1 MIPKEIL
8 KYSLKDWFFTLYP
21 DGFRAVDMLRQ
32 KEALFFYSYFED
44 SCYRIEKGR
53 IYKKYRG
60 RNPELISSAEKGEPI
75 DEYSIGAEK
84 FESEIGEKKTVAIS
98 RDEYDKFSTVY
109 TPWGESLYRLLFDEC
124 TADPAHID
132 YQTLRGVFYDGETPA
147 VKVLNDAREILGLPL
162 IKPSDKHRR
171 Q

>member
-124 TADPAHID
+124 TADPAYRLSD
-132 YQTLRGVFYDGETPA
+132 VKRRFLRWRNA